1 MHQSVDLVFCCD
13 LNAKNCRKEIL
24 LHFLESGSSCNRL
37 REEPCFCFSKGYS
50 SKDKKCFNRD
60 SIVIN
65 KKLKPEKDKKTWS
78 ISIASQKVNVIFKSV
93 VSREL
98 LNVFALF
105 GFEWSRRPGNDP

>member
-1 MHQSVDLVFCCD
+1 MHQSVDLVFYYD
-13 LNAKNCRKEIL
+13 LNARNCRKEIL

-37 REEPCFCFSKGYS
+37 REEAS

-65 KKLKPEKDKKTWS
+65 ENLKPEKDKKAWS
-78 ISIASQKVNVIFKSV
+78 ISIASQKVNVLFKSV

-98 LNVFALF
+98 LNVFDLF